1 MQFHRDLLDVSS
13 LGGGRPSCAPYVGL
27 KALMLAVLDNGISC
41 YLGSMARVRAEA
53 EHWIDTKARR
63 SLFSFT
69 VVCETLDLE
78 PDAVR
83 VALQRLRNK
92 NASPSRPFGRSRQ
105 NVRAPGRLLARKA
118 G

>member
-1 MQFHRDLLDVSS
+1 MEFDRDLLDVSS

-41 YLGSMARVRAEA
+41 YLGSMARVRVEA

-63 SLFSFT
+63 SPFSFT

-83 VALQRLRNK
+83 VALQRLRVE
-92 NASPSRPFGRSRQ
+92 SSSGSRPFGRRRQ
-105 NVRAPGRLLARKA
+105 NVRRASRLLVRKA

>member
-63 SLFSFT
+63 SPFSFT